1 MEIRLYLEMLRRSW
15 WMIVVT
21 MLAALNVALLSAY
34 FATPQYQSSA
44 RFIVSPN
51 PDLVSGRDVI
61 NSLEALDKRSIIST
75 YAEFLNSRRILAE
88 TLSEIEVSA
97 QEAEDYSITTVVL
110 PDANILE
117 LTVSGPNPNMA
128 ALLANSIGKRAIDY
142 ISRLYSAYDISVLDP
157 AAPASVPFNPQPV
170 RDASLA
176 LALGLIGG
184 TALAIVSEQIR
195 IPLETYR
202 QRFRTD
208 NATGVFNNRYFRTL
222 VEEEIGSK
230 PEELLSVGIV
240 EMQGLTEVLGTL
252 PPLASQK
259 LLRKVRDILRK
270 ELRGNDVIG
279 RWNEVSFSIMLPA
292 TPGTAASRTFQR
304 IYQALREP
312 LEIEGYGMNLSLDPH
327 IGGAVF
333 SKDLS
338 ANDLLSQAESALEQA
353 RRDLQKPVIIWQMKS
368 PFLLKKDE

>member
-21 MLAALNVALLSAY
+21 MLAALNVALVSAY
-34 FATPQYQSSA
+34 FATPQYQSNA

-51 PDLVSGRDVI
+51 PDLITGRDVI

-75 YAEFLNSRRILAE
+75 YAEFLNSRRILQE
-88 TLSEIEVSA
+88 TLNEIQVSSS
-97 QEAEDYSITTVVL
+97 EAEQYTITTVVL

-117 LTVSGPNPNMA
+117 LTVSGPNPDMA

-142 ISRLYSAYDISVLDP
+142 ISRLYSAYDISILDP
-157 AAPASVPFNPQPV
+157 AGPAPTPFSPQPV
-170 RDASLA
+170 RDAGLA
-176 LALGLIGG
+176 LVLGLIGG

-208 NATGVFNNRYFRTL
+208 NVTGVFNSRYFRTL
-222 VEEEIGSK
+222 LEEEIGAK
-230 PEELLSVGIV
+230 PDELLSVGIV
-240 EMQGLTEVLGTL
+240 EMQGLTEVLPTL
-252 PPLASQK
+252 PPVASQK

-279 RWNEVSFSIMLPA
+279 RWNEISFAIMLPA

-304 IYQALREP
+304 IYQALCEQ
-312 LEIEGYGMNLSLDPH
+312 LEIEGYGMNIALDPH
-327 IGGAVF
+327 VGGAVF
-333 SKDLS
+333 SKELS
-338 ANDLLSQAESALEQA
+338 AADLLSQSESALEQA
-353 RRDLQKPVIIWQMKS
+353 RRDQQKPVVMWQMKS
-368 PFLLKKDE
+368 PFLTPKDG